1 MFHKNYEQR
10 LNSWSSLRQ
19 KLEVAADP
27 FQEVIDFYKQA
38 PYVSVHTDPWSQD
51 MWPDPWELVYENQY
65 DEFCTVLGM
74 CYSLQLTDRF
84 SGSDF
89 EIHIV
94 IDKENSM
101 FNYLLYIDKSLISY
115 PIGERNYA
123 KLPPNY
129 FEVKKKYSMPKLQ

>member
-84 SGSDF
+84 KGSEF
-89 EIHIV
+89 EIHICTLESLSYV
-94 IDKENSM
+94 
-101 FNYLLYIDKSLISY
+101 YLLFVDDYVLGYDNNKVVLKKELPMDLQSQTV
-115 PIGERNYA
+115 YA
-123 KLPPNY
+123 
-129 FEVKKKYSMPKLQ
+129 MPKLN

>member
-19 KLEVAADP
+19 TLEVAADP
-27 FQEVIDFYKQA
+27 FQEIIDFYKQA

-84 SGSDF
+84 KGSEF
-89 EIHIV
+89 EIHICTLESLSYV
-94 IDKENSM
+94 
-101 FNYLLYIDKSLISY
+101 YLLFVDDYVLGYDNNKVVLKKDLPMDLQSQTV
-115 PIGERNYA
+115 YA
-123 KLPPNY
+123 
-129 FEVKKKYSMPKLQ
+129 MPKLN

>member
-27 FQEVIDFYKQA
+27 FQEIIDFYKQA

-84 SGSDF
+84 KGSEF
-89 EIHIV
+89 EIHICTLESLSYV
-94 IDKENSM
+94 
-101 FNYLLYIDKSLISY
+101 YLLFVD
-115 PIGERNYA
+115 NYVLGYDNN
-123 KLPPNY
+123 KVVLKKDLPMDLQSQTVY
-129 FEVKKKYSMPKLQ
+129 AMPKLN

>member
-27 FQEVIDFYKQA
+27 FQEVIDFYKQS

-84 SGSDF
+84 KGSEF
-89 EIHIV
+89 EIHICTLESLSYV
-94 IDKENSM
+94 
-101 FNYLLYIDKSLISY
+101 YLLFVDDYVLGYDNNKVVLKKELPMDLQSQTV
-115 PIGERNYA
+115 YA
-123 KLPPNY
+123 
-129 FEVKKKYSMPKLQ
+129 MPKLN

>member
-27 FQEVIDFYKQA
+27 FQEVINFYKQA

-84 SGSDF
+84 KGSKF
-89 EIHIV
+89 EIHICILESLSYV
-94 IDKENSM
+94 
-101 FNYLLYIDKSLISY
+101 YLLFVDDYVLGYDNNKVVLKKELPMDLQSQTV
-115 PIGERNYA
+115 YA
-123 KLPPNY
+123 
-129 FEVKKKYSMPKLQ
+129 MPKLN

>member
-10 LNSWSSLRQ
+10 LNSWSCLRQ
-19 KLEVAADP
+19 RLESAFDP

-84 SGSDF
+84 KGSEF
-89 EIHIV
+89 EIHICTLESLSYV
-94 IDKENSM
+94 
-101 FNYLLYIDKSLISY
+101 YLLFVDDYVLGYDNNKVVLKKELPMDLQSQTV
-115 PIGERNYA
+115 YA
-123 KLPPNY
+123 
-129 FEVKKKYSMPKLQ
+129 MPKLN

>member
-27 FQEVIDFYKQA
+27 FQEVINFYKQA

-84 SGSDF
+84 KGSKF
-89 EIHIV
+89 EIHICTLESLSYV
-94 IDKENSM
+94 
-101 FNYLLYIDKSLISY
+101 YLLFVDDYVLGYDNNKVVLKKELPMDLQSQTV
-115 PIGERNYA
+115 YA
-123 KLPPNY
+123 
-129 FEVKKKYSMPKLQ
+129 MPKLN

>member
-84 SGSDF
+84 KGSEF
-89 EIHIV
+89 EIHICTLESLSYV
-94 IDKENSM
+94 
-101 FNYLLYIDKSLISY
+101 YLLFVDDYVLGYDNNKVLLKKDLPMDLQSQTV
-115 PIGERNYA
+115 YA
-123 KLPPNY
+123 
-129 FEVKKKYSMPKLQ
+129 MPKLN

>member
-27 FQEVIDFYKQA
+27 FQEIIDFYKQA

-84 SGSDF
+84 KGSEF
-89 EIHIV
+89 EIHICTLESLSYV
-94 IDKENSM
+94 
-101 FNYLLYIDKSLISY
+101 YLLFVDDYVLGYDNNKVVLKKDLPMDLQSQTV
-115 PIGERNYA
+115 YA
-123 KLPPNY
+123 
-129 FEVKKKYSMPKLQ
+129 MPKLN

>member
-10 LNSWSSLRQ
+10 LSSWSCLRQ
-19 KLEVAADP
+19 RLESAVDP

-38 PYVSVHTDPWSQD
+38 PYVSIHTDPWSQD

-84 SGSDF
+84 KGSEF
-89 EIHIV
+89 EIHICTIESLSYV
-94 IDKENSM
+94 
-101 FNYLLYIDKSLISY
+101 YLLFVD
-115 PIGERNYA
+115 NYVLGYDNN
-123 KLPPNY
+123 KVVLKKDLPMDLQSQTVY
-129 FEVKKKYSMPKLQ
+129 AMPKLN

>member
-84 SGSDF
+84 KGSEF
-89 EIHIV
+89 EIHICTLESLSYV
-94 IDKENSM
+94 
-101 FNYLLYIDKSLISY
+101 YLLFVDDYVLGYDNNKVVLKKDLPMDLQSQTV
-115 PIGERNYA
+115 YA
-123 KLPPNY
+123 
-129 FEVKKKYSMPKLQ
+129 MPKLN

>member
-84 SGSDF
+84 KGSEF
-89 EIHIV
+89 EIHICTLESLSYV
-94 IDKENSM
+94 
-101 FNYLLYIDKSLISY
+101 YLLFVDDYVLGYDHNKVVLKKDLPMDLQSQTV
-115 PIGERNYA
+115 YA
-123 KLPPNY
+123 
-129 FEVKKKYSMPKLQ
+129 MPKLN

>member
-84 SGSDF
+84 KGSEF
-89 EIHIV
+89 EIHICTLESLSYV
-94 IDKENSM
+94 
-101 FNYLLYIDKSLISY
+101 YLLFVDDYVLGYDNNTVVLKKDLPMDLQSQTV
-115 PIGERNYA
+115 YA
-123 KLPPNY
+123 
-129 FEVKKKYSMPKLQ
+129 MPKLN

>member
-51 MWPDPWELVYENQY
+51 MWTDPWELVYENQY

-84 SGSDF
+84 KGSEF
-89 EIHIV
+89 EIHICTLESLSYV
-94 IDKENSM
+94 
-101 FNYLLYIDKSLISY
+101 YLLFVDDYVLGYDNNKVVLKKDLPMDLQSQTV
-115 PIGERNYA
+115 YA
-123 KLPPNY
+123 
-129 FEVKKKYSMPKLQ
+129 MPKLN